1 MFGKKV
7 ATVGTQRE
15 LSGLSDLQIRLIK
28 TDAMRLMS
36 VGDAERRW
44 WLKRGVRPQDYDGY
58 LKMYRELRGV
68 RVNA

>member
-1 MFGKKV
+1 M
-7 ATVGTQRE
+7 GTRRE

-36 VGDAERRW
+36 VGDVERSW

-68 RVNA
+68 RGD

>member
-1 MFGKKV
+1 M
-7 ATVGTQRE
+7 GTRRE
-15 LSGLSDLQIRLIK
+15 LSGLSDLQIRLIN

-36 VGDAERRW
+36 VGDVERSW

-68 RVNA
+68 RGE